1 MGDVYAA
8 ESWGGANLNDFIV
21 TGFNVFGQPAFQ
33 FYASI
38 HEDLAEGGFYEQY
51 SQTW

>member
-1 MGDVYAA
+1 MGDFYVA
-8 ESWGGANLNDFIV
+8 ESYGGANLNDFIV
-21 TGFNVFGQPAFQ
+21 TGLQVFGQPAFS

-51 SQTW
+51 YQGW